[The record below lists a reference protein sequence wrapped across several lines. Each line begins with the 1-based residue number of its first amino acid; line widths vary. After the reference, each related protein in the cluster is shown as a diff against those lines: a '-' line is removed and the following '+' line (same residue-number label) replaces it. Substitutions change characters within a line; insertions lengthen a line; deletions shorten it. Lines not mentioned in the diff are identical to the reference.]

1 MAQVTKDTT
10 IGELLSLDPNT
21 AAILMRMG
29 MHCIGCP
36 SSQGETLEE
45 AAMVHGFDGNI
56 LVQQINDFLSK

>member
-10 IGELLSLDPNT
+10 IGELLSIDPNT

-56 LVQQINDFLSK
+56 LVEQINDFLSK